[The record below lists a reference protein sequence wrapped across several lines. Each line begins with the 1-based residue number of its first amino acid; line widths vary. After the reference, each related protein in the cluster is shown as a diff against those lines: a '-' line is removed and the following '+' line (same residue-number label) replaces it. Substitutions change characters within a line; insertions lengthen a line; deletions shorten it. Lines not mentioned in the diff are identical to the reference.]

1 MYKARKGW
9 KFVRLLDNVME
20 KKKQREKLMRETT
33 WRGASVVEEE
43 NDARARDRN
52 VLSFA
57 LLSASILNRLYIHV
71 PPIYIFYSIQN
82 IYIYTHTERTA
93 VFSHPI
99 ITWVSSLA
107 LVSLFSRSWASSNI
121 QLGHISL
128 IRSGAWRSETETAPV
143 ASPRSFLYIFG
154 SFVPP
159 PFSFHVWCV

>member
-1 MYKARKGW
+1 
-9 KFVRLLDNVME
+9 
-20 KKKQREKLMRETT
+20 MRETT

-71 PPIYIFYSIQN
+71 PPPHIYTLHIQN

-107 LVSLFSRSWASSNI
+107 LVSLFSRSWASTSSNI

-143 ASPRSFLYIFG
+143 ASPRSFLYIFW
-154 SFVPP
+154 SFVFPP